1 MFNQENKVKK
11 FLVEWYAVNARI
23 LPWRRTN
30 KYNILD
36 PYKVFVSEFMLQQTT
51 VNTVKNKFQDFIIKW
66 PKIEKLAKATE
77 PQILKFWS
85 GLGYYSRA
93 RNLLKSAKIINKNF
107 HNKIPSSYDQ
117 LIKLPG
123 VGDYT
128 AKAILGIAFNQS
140 VIPLDANIE
149 RILARLYAINK
160 PIAKVKS
167 EIKELGEKFKS
178 EKYSSDLIQSF
189 MDYGS
194 KICIPRNPKC
204 NICGINKICKSY
216 KKNLQLKI
224 PVKLRKKTIRP
235 IKYTRAY
242 VVVNEKNEIL
252 VRIRPN
258 KGMLA
263 SMLEVP
269 NDAWVKNKK
278 LLIIDQDIKKIKTKL
293 KSRGFFEYSFSHFDL
308 ETEIFYGNIKKGRL
322 SNGNWI
328 KKSTYSNSRMPTIMK
343 KIVELAV

>member
-1 MFNQENKVKK
+1 MFNQEILVKK
-11 FLVEWYAVNARI
+11 FLIDWYSSNARV
-23 LPWRRTN
+23 LPWRKKN
-30 KYNILD
+30 KKNSLN
-36 PYKVFVSEFMLQQTT
+36 PYFVFVSEYMLQQTT
-51 VNTVKNKFQDFIIKW
+51 VNTVKNKFNDFILKW
-66 PKIEKLAKATE
+66 PTVNKLAQTSE
-77 PQILKFWS
+77 STILKFWS

-107 HNKIPSSYDQ
+107 KNKIPQNYDE
-117 LIKLPG
+117 LINLPG
-123 VGDYT
+123 IGDYT
-128 AKAILGIAFNQS
+128 AKAILGIGFNKS
-140 VIPLDANIE
+140 VMPLDANIE
-149 RILARLYAINK
+149 RILVRLYGIEK
-160 PIAKVKS
+160 PISKIKS
-167 EIKELGEKFKS
+167 KLKDLGNKFIS
-178 EKYSSDLIQSF
+178 DKYSSNLIQSF

-194 KICIPRNPKC
+194 EVCLPRNPKC
-204 NICGINKICKSY
+204 DICGIKQFCQSY

-224 PVKLRKKTIRP
+224 PVKLRKKTIKP

-278 LLIIDQDIKKIKTKL
+278 LLIIDQDIKQIKKKL
-293 KSRGFFEYSFSHFDL
+293 KSKGFFEYSFSHFDL
-308 ETEIFYGNIKKGRL
+308 ETEIFYGNIKKARL